1 VTTRRILVSA
11 GILTMAYAIAGAL
24 TDPDV
29 RILGVLLFLV
39 ALIALHDA
47 VFLPLVLGAGALIGR
62 FVPVRRQPAVRIA
75 GLISL
80 AITVTALPLALGFG
94 RDPGNPSA
102 LPLAYPRNLIMV
114 LIVIWVLSLLG
125 RKGFARPRR
134 RPSR

>member
-11 GILTMAYAIAGAL
+11 GTLAMAYAVAGAL

-29 RILGVLLFLV
+29 RILGVLVFLV

-62 FVPVRRQPAVRIA
+62 FVPVRRQRAVRIA

-80 AITVTALPLALGFG
+80 ATTVIALPLALGYG
-94 RDPGNPSA
+94 RDPANPSA
-102 LPLAYPRNLIMV
+102 LPLAYPRNLIVV
-114 LIVIWVLSLLG
+114 LLVIWVFSLLG
-125 RKGFARPRR
+125 RKGFARRR
-134 RPSR
+134 RGPSR

>member
-11 GILTMAYAIAGAL
+11 GTLAMAYAIAGAL
-24 TDPDV
+24 TDPEV

-62 FVPVRRQPAVRIA
+62 FVPARRQRAVRIA

-80 AITVTALPLALGFG
+80 AVTVIALPLVLGFG
-94 RDPGNPSA
+94 HDPGNPSA
-102 LPLAYPRNLIMV
+102 LPLAYPRNLIVV
-114 LIVIWVLSLLG
+114 LLVIWVFSLLG
-125 RKGFARPRR
+125 RKGFARLRR
-134 RPSR
+134 GASR